1 MFGWRLIP
9 DDMLDIIKE
18 ENRELRNT
26 IEGLMDRMLLGQGHL
41 PLQPEFKAEVTEAQ
55 SKMSDELGE
64 LLVDEVDDKVVD
76 SKAGGK

>member
-9 DDMLDIIKE
+9 EDMLDIIKE
-18 ENRELRNT
+18 ENKELRNT

-41 PLQPEFKAEVTEAQ
+41 PLQPELKAEVTQVQ
-55 SKMSDELGE
+55 SKMDDALAE

>member
-9 DDMLDIIKE
+9 EDMLDIIKE

-41 PLQPEFKAEVTEAQ
+41 PLQPELKAEVTEAQ
-55 SKMSDELGE
+55 SKMSDELRE
-64 LLVDEVDDKVVD
+64 LLVEEVDDKVVD

>member
-1 MFGWRLIP
+1 MFGWRIIP
-9 DDMLDIIKE
+9 EDMLDIIKE

-41 PLQPEFKAEVTEAQ
+41 PLQPELKAEVTEAQ
-55 SKMSDELGE
+55 SKMSDELRE

>member
-9 DDMLDIIKE
+9 EDMLDIIKE

-41 PLQPEFKAEVTEAQ
+41 PLQPELKAEVTEAQ
-55 SKMSDELGE
+55 SKMSDELRE

>member
-26 IEGLMDRMLLGQGHL
+26 IEGLMDRMLLG
-41 PLQPEFKAEVTEAQ
+41 
-55 SKMSDELGE
+55 
-64 LLVDEVDDKVVD
+64 
-76 SKAGGK
+76 